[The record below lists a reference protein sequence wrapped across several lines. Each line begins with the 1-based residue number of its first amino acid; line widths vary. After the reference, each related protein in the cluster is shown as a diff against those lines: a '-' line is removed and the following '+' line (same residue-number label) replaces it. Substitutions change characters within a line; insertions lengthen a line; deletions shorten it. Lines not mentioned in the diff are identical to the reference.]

1 MMVGV
6 PRAGVH
12 TEKVAE
18 MRRMVGAKNN
28 AELSRVLQV
37 PPPVIS
43 KINHGKL
50 TIGAAIIISLHEETG
65 ISIKEIKTSLGLAQ
79 SK

>member
-1 MMVGV
+1 MVGI

-28 AELSRVLQV
+28 AELSRKLHV

-43 KINHGKL
+43 KINHGIL
-50 TIGAAIIISLHEETG
+50 PIGAGIIVSLHEETG
-65 ISIKEIKTSLGLAQ
+65 ISIKEIKASLGLT
-79 SK
+79 